1 MKIMALMAESMVCGY
16 PVATKYLGKQ
26 QISSGS
32 FLEKLKKSRQV
43 TLVLLS
49 LCRLAK
55 AQMFINRLVVTL
67 YQQPIFY
74 LDLNLRLQLL
84 YLVSEAS

>member
-1 MKIMALMAESMVCGY
+1 MKIVALMAESMVRGY
-16 PVATKYLGKQ
+16 PVAIKSMGTQ

-55 AQMFINRLVVTL
+55 AQMFINRLVVIL
-67 YQQPIFY
+67 
-74 LDLNLRLQLL
+74 
-84 YLVSEAS
+84 